1 MRVFK
6 LRTILTVVVALL
18 AMVSLTACPGIP
30 DDNRYQNS
38 FKGRGG
44 GWENF
49 RAELRVERGWT

>member
-1 MRVFK
+1 M
-6 LRTILTVVVALL
+6 VVVALL

-30 DDNRYQNS
+30 DDSRNQNT

-49 RAELRVERGWT
+49 RAEAQVVEGTT